1 MSVIT
6 QRVDEILKAAV
17 GRDLSSRER
26 HNFLP
31 SIRENRT
38 ISAKQEIWL
47 SAIEARLGLIEG
59 EEEDIDEERNEDDT
73 SLHF

>member
-59 EEEDIDEERNEDDT
+59 EDEGEEERNENDR
-73 SLHF
+73 

>member
-47 SAIEARLGLIEG
+47 LAIEARLGLIEG
-59 EEEDIDEERNEDDT
+59 EDEGEEERNENDR
-73 SLHF
+73 